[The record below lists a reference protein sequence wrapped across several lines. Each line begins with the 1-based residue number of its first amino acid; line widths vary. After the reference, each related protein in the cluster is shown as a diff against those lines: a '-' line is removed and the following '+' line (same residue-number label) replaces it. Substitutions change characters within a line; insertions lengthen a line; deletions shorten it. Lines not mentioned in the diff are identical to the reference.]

1 MLNVPNLDLIRQK
14 YPELY
19 PAVEALQRG
28 LGNVATQTNANPNG
42 AQSTAPPAISG
53 LSVKEAGGI
62 HDVQI
67 TDNSPAARGKS
78 YFAYYAQT
86 PDMSNAHKID
96 LGASQNHRANL
107 GPGKYYWSA
116 HSSYDTGDP
125 SPMAYHGGATPVAVG
140 SGSLHGSGYAAGA
153 GSGGVWADG
162 AEVAAAGLP

>member
-1 MLNVPNLDLIRQK
+1 MVTIPNLDLIRQK

-28 LGNVATQTNANPNG
+28 LGNVATQTNANPDG
-42 AQSTAPPAISG
+42 AQSQAPPSISG

-62 HDVQI
+62 HDIQI
-67 TDNSPAARGKS
+67 TDNAPATRGKS

-140 SGSLHGSGYAAGA
+140 SGVYSGPAMQQAQGPAAFGPM
-153 GSGGVWADG
+153 VRK
-162 AEVAAAGLP
+162 